1 MQTAFVF
8 RAWRGVA
15 DTTESVHPAT
25 VDRTMISQRPLF
37 PDQELPSPDR
47 GGEPS
52 PAPVWLQRMSL
63 IVLVL
68 FCLYIGVIVAVL
80 PWTPRYWDHNAWLVG
95 HPAVHAVMRQG
106 WMRGLLSGLGLL
118 DIWIG
123 VSEAIHYRDHR
134 A

>member
-1 MQTAFVF
+1 
-8 RAWRGVA
+8 
-15 DTTESVHPAT
+15 
-25 VDRTMISQRPLF
+25 
-37 PDQELPSPDR
+37 
-47 GGEPS
+47 
-52 PAPVWLQRMSL
+52 MSL

-68 FCLYIGVIVAVL
+68 FCLYIGLIVTVL
-80 PWTPRYWDHNAWLVG
+80 PWAPRYWDHNAWLVG

-106 WMRGLLSGLGLL
+106 WVRGLLSGLGLL